1 MNTNDMDNE
10 LKQLE
15 LATSRVSEQD
25 LDGETSELREGWRVL
40 TSALE
45 KSGGPFEEGAL
56 VAKLQREMVASSP
69 AVETKRAGG
78 GWIVVAALLGGALAA
93 SLLLVVALANGT
105 FSKQPIAKPKS
116 PVIPPQNNL
125 ANSPSIKSTPAV
137 EDPSRR
143 GINENDGHVWNW
155 DDSLDSQIS
164 VAAAQM
170 QTFQKPALPLD
181 ASISTLNY
189 QLQQM
194 AEDMDEGAL

>member
-1 MNTNDMDNE
+1 MNTNDMNNE

-15 LATSRVSEQD
+15 LATSRLPEQE
-25 LDGETSELREGWRVL
+25 LDAETASLREGWCTL
-40 TSALE
+40 ASALE

-56 VAKLQREMVASSP
+56 IAKLQREMAASSP
-69 AVETKRAGG
+69 AIETKRAGG
-78 GWIVVAALLGGALAA
+78 GWIVVATLLGGALAA
-93 SLLLVVALANGT
+93 SLLLVVALASGT
-105 FSKQPIAKPKS
+105 FSKQPIAQPTT
-116 PVIPPQNNL
+116 PTITPQNNL
-125 ANSPSIKSTPAV
+125 AVTPNSNHSPSVETPLHQ
-137 EDPSRR
+137 
-143 GINENDGHVWNW
+143 GINENDGHASSW
-155 DDSLDSQIS
+155 DDSLDSQIF